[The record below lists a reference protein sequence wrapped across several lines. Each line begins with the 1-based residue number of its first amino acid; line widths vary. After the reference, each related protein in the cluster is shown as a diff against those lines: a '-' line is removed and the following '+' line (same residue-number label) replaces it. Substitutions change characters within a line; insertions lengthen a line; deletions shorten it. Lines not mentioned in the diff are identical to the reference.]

1 MLVLGRQTGERI
13 YLETSDGPIWIT
25 IINTERGRCRL
36 GVEAPRTVIVM
47 REELLSDEQKERS
60 KR

>member
-25 IINTERGRCRL
+25 LINTDRGRCRL
-36 GVEAPRTVIVM
+36 GVEAPRTVTVL
-47 REELLSDEQKERS
+47 REELMSQEEKERS